1 MRDVYQCRDVLRQV
15 FARHGC
21 GHSLAM
27 PGWSMCVCVCVCVSV
42 CVRVCFSLRSRTW
55 RKQKRFKKGPGRQRL
70 DPGCQ
75 SLAGDFRKGGAVS
88 VAPGSRM
95 SKARRRFQ
103 KGRRCIC
110 HRAPTLSTNM
120 LVTCSSSHRRPAQHA
135 RPRPGRGRPD
145 FCRALGRTLGLL
157 PHQHHP
163 LPASTTPPAQLTA
176 EGDRRARR

>member
-15 FARHGC
+15 FARDGC

-27 PGWSMCVCVCVCVSV
+27 LGWSMCVCVCVCVCVCPCV

-55 RKQKRFKKGPGRQRL
+55 RKPKKFKKGPGRQRL

-110 HRAPTLSTNM
+110 HRAPTPRT
-120 LVTCSSSHRRPAQHA
+120 TCSSSPRAWSPRFLPRPRAHA
-135 RPRPGRGRPD
+135 RPPPSSTSPPSSLND
-145 FCRALGRTLGLL
+145 APSATDCRR
-157 PHQHHP
+157 
-163 LPASTTPPAQLTA
+163 
-176 EGDRRARR
+176 